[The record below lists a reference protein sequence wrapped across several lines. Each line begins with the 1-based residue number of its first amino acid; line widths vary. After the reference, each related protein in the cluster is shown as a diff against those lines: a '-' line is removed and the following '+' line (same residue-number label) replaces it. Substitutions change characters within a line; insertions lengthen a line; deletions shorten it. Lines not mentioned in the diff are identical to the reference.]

1 MSKVYSIKT
10 IAKMKWI
17 LENHTPYPLSDDIL
31 DKIRVI
37 IDETEKE
44 MGIRNG
50 DNK

>member
-1 MSKVYSIKT
+1 
-10 IAKMKWI
+10 MKWI
-17 LENHTPYPLSDDIL
+17 LENHTPYPLPDDIL
-31 DKIRVI
+31 DKIRAI